1 MHRPGWNMD
10 RGLCQLDQ
18 PRLDLT
24 LDHRLAHLAL
34 YLESLTL
41 EGVYDRHPAYS
52 LYSLFVQ
59 KEWNEIRWDQALE
72 RLRQWGEVGLEQGE

>member
-1 MHRPGWNMD
+1 MD

-24 LDHRLAHLAL
+24 LHHRLAHLAL

-41 EGVYDRHPAYS
+41 EGVYDRHLAYP
-52 LYSLFVQ
+52 LFVQ
-59 KEWNEIRWDQALE
+59 EWNEIRWDQALE
-72 RLRQWGEVGLEQGE
+72 RLRRWGEAGLEQGE

>member
-18 PRLDLT
+18 RLLDLT
-24 LDHRLAHLAL
+24 LHHRLAHLAL

-41 EGVYDRHPAYS
+41 EGVYDQHLAYS
-52 LYSLFVQ
+52 PFVQ

-72 RLRQWGEVGLEQGE
+72 QLRRWGEAGLEQGE